1 VKFDD
6 EILEK
11 LHGVEK
17 MSEKKRLQGDTLMT
31 QHMEKEKTAMSVMTA
46 FIVGGLIG
54 AGVALLMAPQSGE
67 ETRKMIKQQA
77 EETRHRAEDAADDIA
92 HQTRV
97 KAEELR
103 RQGKQ
108 VVERGRSNIEEEM
121 RRH

>member
-1 VKFDD
+1 
-6 EILEK
+6 
-11 LHGVEK
+11 
-17 MSEKKRLQGDTLMT
+17 MT